1 MHLFRARSDF
11 EGAVEMLC
19 LSGNAEE
26 AVNLAEES
34 QQASALAHVRKL
46 LYSFY
51 PLPCPHL
58 RILEQIL
65 TIIIIQQKS
74 SKNNVE

>member
-1 MHLFRARSDF
+1 MRLFRARSDF

-58 RILEQIL
+58 RILE
-65 TIIIIQQKS
+65 
-74 SKNNVE
+74 NRY